1 MSDALGLGL
10 LCTRTLALATLAD
23 DAPVTPLVAR
33 QILGIGATSLLDRAR
48 EGSVEVAAVTSSGH
62 RRYNVSNLLDL
73 LMDQGQDLTLFDLVR
88 RADGPRLSRPTY
100 LAETRRLR
108 ENPGWHGQWWRVY
121 RKDGYDMPGD
131 MAWEAWR
138 AGDRERAL
146 RLLDEEIP
154 ELEGQRGYL
163 RSCGVADRR
172 LWVPDLPLD
181 SHGKFLAESHRR
193 RAAAGLPVDV
203 RPAHTLPYLEYQD
216 RIPEV
221 TVFYDYAVYR
231 LCYTPDGVPDGA
243 VRLAIPGLAI
253 RYARI
258 LEEIALMGSPIRE
271 FAPATS
277 EGEAA

>member
-48 EGSVEVAAVTSSGH
+48 EGSVEVA
-62 RRYNVSNLLDL
+62 
-73 LMDQGQDLTLFDLVR
+73 
-88 RADGPRLSRPTY
+88 DGPRLSRPTY

-108 ENPGWHGQWWRVY
+108 ENPGWHGQWWRLH
-121 RKDGYDMPGD
+121 RESGHSMPDD

-146 RLLDEEIP
+146 RLLDEEAP
-154 ELEGQRGYL
+154 EWEEHRGYL
-163 RSCGVADRR
+163 RSCGVVDRR

-181 SHGKFLAESHRR
+181 DSGRFLAESHRR

-203 RPAHTLPYLEYQD
+203 RPAPTVPYLEYQD
-216 RIPEV
+216 RLPEV
-221 TVFYDYAVYR
+221 TVFHDYAVYR

-243 VRLAIPGLAI
+243 VRLAIPGLAT

-258 LEEIALMGSPIRE
+258 LEELALMGAPINE
-271 FAPATS
+271 FAP